1 MKRLEEP
8 RMRNRKRKQE
18 SDHFLAVGRILSE
31 FFDLC
36 SQAYDLSPRRLSA
49 ANLRGAKPAATP
61 ELS

>member
-18 SDHFLAVGRILSE
+18 SDHFIDRGTHFIFDFRSLLLIL
-31 FFDLC
+31 FL
-36 SQAYDLSPRRLSA
+36 RR